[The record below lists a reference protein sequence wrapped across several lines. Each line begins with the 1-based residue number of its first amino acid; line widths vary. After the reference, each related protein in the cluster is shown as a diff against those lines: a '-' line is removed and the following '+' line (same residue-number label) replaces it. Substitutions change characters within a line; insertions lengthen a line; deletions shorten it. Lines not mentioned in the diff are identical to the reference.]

1 MTSYAPAGPGRKVP
15 TSLAGPLGVA
25 ALAAAAVAV
34 VATVDPNE
42 AGHYPTCPFL
52 SLTGQVC
59 PGCGSL
65 RAVHAL
71 AHGDVGTA
79 LGLNLLTVLA
89 VVPLVVIWARWL
101 VRTRTGASRSTVAPA
116 PVLWALLV
124 VVVAFGVLRNLP
136 AFTWLAP

>member
-1 MTSYAPAGPGRKVP
+1 MTTYAPAGPTRGVRP
-15 TSLAGPLGVA
+15 TLAGPLGVA
-25 ALAAAAVAV
+25 ALAVAAVGV
-34 VATVDPNE
+34 VAVVDPNE

-52 SLTGQVC
+52 ALTGLAC

-101 VRTRTGASRSTVAPA
+101 VRSRTGASRRTVAPA
-116 PVLWALLV
+116 PLLWGMLVL
-124 VVVAFGVLRNLP
+124 VVAFGVLRNLP
-136 AFTWLAP
+136 AFAWLAP

>member
-1 MTSYAPAGPGRKVP
+1 MRTP
-15 TSLAGPLGVA
+15 LAGPAGAYDVIAGRLS
-25 ALAAAAVAV
+25 
-34 VATVDPNE
+34 VDPNE

-52 SLTGQVC
+52 SLTGLAC

-71 AHGDVGTA
+71 AHGDVGAA

-89 VVPLVVIWARWL
+89 IVPLVVIWARWL
-101 VRTRTGASRSTVAPA
+101 VRSRSGVPRSTVAPA
-116 PVLWALLV
+116 PVLWGLLV

-136 AFTWLAP
+136 AFGWLAP

>member
-1 MTSYAPAGPGRKVP
+1 MTTYATAGPARGVLS
-15 TSLAGPLGVA
+15 SLAGPLGVA
-25 ALAAAAVAV
+25 ALAASAVGVVAV
-34 VATVDPNE
+34 VDPNE

-52 SLTGQVC
+52 ALTGQAC

-71 AHGDVGTA
+71 AHGDLGTA

-101 VRTRTGASRSTVAPA
+101 VRTRHGTSRRTVAPA
-116 PVLWALLV
+116 PVLWGLLF

-136 AFTWLAP
+136 AFGWLAP

>member
-1 MTSYAPAGPGRKVP
+1 MTSYAPAGPTRGVL

-25 ALAAAAVAV
+25 ALAAAAVGV
-34 VATVDPNE
+34 VAVVDPNE

-52 SLTGQVC
+52 AVTGHWC

-101 VRTRTGASRSTVAPA
+101 VRTWTGVPRSTVAPA
-116 PVLWALLV
+116 PVLWGLLV

-136 AFTWLAP
+136 GFAWLAP

>member
-1 MTSYAPAGPGRKVP
+1 MTSYAPAGPARRVL
-15 TSLAGPLGVA
+15 TSVAGPLGVA
-25 ALAAAAVAV
+25 ALAAAAVGV

-52 SLTGQVC
+52 SVTGLAC

-71 AHGDVGTA
+71 AHGDVGAA
-79 LGLNLLTVLA
+79 LALNLLTVLA
-89 VVPLVVIWARWL
+89 IVPLVVIWARWL
-101 VRTRTGASRSTVAPA
+101 VRARTGKPRSTVAPA
-116 PVLWALLV
+116 PVLGGLLV

-136 AFTWLAP
+136 AFGWLAP

>member
-1 MTSYAPAGPGRKVP
+1 MTSYAPTGPARVVRTTP
-15 TSLAGPLGVA
+15 AGPLGVA
-25 ALAAAAVAV
+25 VLAAAAVGV
-34 VATVDPNE
+34 VAVVDPNE

-52 SLTGQVC
+52 AVTGHWC

-101 VRTRTGASRSTVAPA
+101 LRTRTGARRSTVAPA
-116 PVLWALLV
+116 LLLWGLLV

-136 AFTWLAP
+136 AFGWLAP